1 MDKKNIKVLVA
12 INNKT
17 VQEEIV
23 NILGK
28 KKDFEIETA
37 VDSPSALQVIKSP
50 DRYDAVVIDDSFEK
64 KNKQLKLLKKIKK
77 DYPDIEIILIATSG
91 DESDFEAFKKAS
103 IRCFSIPLRF
113 EELSLAFELLCIQVR
128 YNHKRKVSDILH
140 KISLD
145 IDSTTEMQEIMDLTC
160 KAAVD
165 ILNVD
170 HSGLVIFE
178 KDFSKGIV
186 YAEYPS
192 ELRVKGKEIP
202 IRGVSLE
209 ETLINEKQIIVI
221 PDVNRAKSLKSKSSS
236 PLKSLLQEFGI
247 LSCLFIPVVLN
258 DKVIASFSL
267 DMTSKTR
274 KFYDDEI
281 ELCRKF
287 ASLVAVAV
295 GKARYVNELSVLNQV
310 GQTLSKS
317 AALNIDEILELIY
330 KQTGRLMDVRNFY
343 IAFYYSE
350 EDIIRFKFVIESGK
364 KQDLGKEDYEDR
376 KAGKGLTE
384 YIIHTKKPLLIKDNV
399 EKFFRE
405 TLYIEKKGKM
415 AHSWLGAPLISE
427 AEAMG
432 VIGVQNFEREN
443 VYDERDME
451 VLSTISSQAAIA
463 IKNARLLQEREL
475 RYKELKALYDTSLQ
489 ITQQLELEPLLK
501 IIVKRAAELLDAPSG
516 GLMLRDGEKAE
527 LEMKFTHNLDPM
539 LGVRFKFG
547 QGLVGKVAQ
556 SGKPMI
562 VNDYHNW
569 VGRDVR
575 FNEPPY
581 NNLFRALAVVPL
593 KWQEEVIGVL
603 AISDIAEHRV
613 FIDNDIKILERFAN
627 QAAIAYQNATLF
639 NIKVRELE
647 ALRQADIALLST
659 MGQDEMLK
667 TILDELSKFVECDLY
682 VIRFWDEEQRELT
695 LGLTK
700 GAYPGKIPVR
710 KNLSMGIS
718 GLAAY
723 LRKKIVSINV
733 HRDPSYKQMLK
744 GIKDT
749 EEQKYLHW
757 IGSEA
762 AVPLIAKEQLVGVL
776 AAIKHTTKGF
786 KESDIRLV
794 EIFAGQAAIA
804 LHNTRLIHRS
814 RQYTTL
820 VSHQLRGPLQAIR
833 GDVDFQIMYI
843 EKKYAKDDELNH
855 VNRRL
860 GEHFGK
866 IRKELDN
873 FSFLIRDEL
882 VGHHRY
888 SMQPNFIHHVIDES
902 SAQFRENASH
912 RGIKISINDNIRS
925 IPQFK
930 FDRENMF
937 TVFTNLIENAVK
949 YSHENREVI
958 IESVREGC
966 WIKINV
972 SDYGLG
978 ILLEDKERIFELY
991 TQGKLKDERRFVQ
1004 GTGIGLWVV
1013 RQIIKAHG
1021 GDIKVW
1027 SKLFDYQDTGIKE
1040 ELEKKGFRTDITVE
1054 LPI

>member
-12 INNKT
+12 INNTT
-17 VQEEIV
+17 VQEEIL

-37 VDSPSALQVIKSP
+37 VDSLSALQVIKLQE
-50 DRYDAVVIDDSFEK
+50 RYDAAVIDDSFEK
-64 KNKQLKLLKKIKK
+64 KAKQLKILKQIKK
-77 DYPDIEIILIATSG
+77 DYPDIEIILIVTSG
-91 DESDFEAFKKAS
+91 DESDIEAFRKAS

-178 KDFSKGIV
+178 KDLSKGIV
-186 YAEYPS
+186 FAEYPS
-192 ELRVKGKEIP
+192 ELQIKGQEIP
-202 IRGVSLE
+202 IRGVPLE
-209 ETLINEKQIIVI
+209 ETLINEKKIIVI
-221 PDVNRAKSLKSKSSS
+221 QNVNLDKSLKSKSSS
-236 PLKSLLQEFGI
+236 LLKSLLQEFGI

-267 DMTSKTR
+267 DMTSKIR
-274 KFYDDEI
+274 KFYVDEI

-287 ASLVAVAV
+287 ANLVAVAM
-295 GKARYVNELSVLNQV
+295 GKARYMKELSVLNQI
-310 GQTLSKS
+310 GQTLSNS
-317 AALNIDEILELIY
+317 ATLNIDEILELIY
-330 KQTGRLMDVRNFY
+330 EQTGRLMDVRNLY
-343 IAFYYSE
+343 IAFYDPG
-350 EDIIRFKFVIESGK
+350 EDMIRFNFVVENGEKMKPGK
-364 KQDLGKEDYEDR
+364 GDYVDR
-376 KAGKGLTE
+376 KAANGLTE
-384 YIIHTKKPLLIKDNV
+384 NIIATKKPLIIKEDMNK
-399 EKFFRE
+399 ELKNRG
-405 TLYIEKKGKM
+405 IAKKGKK
-415 AHSWLGAPLISE
+415 AESWVGAPLISE
-427 AEAMG
+427 AEVIG

-443 VYDERDME
+443 VYDDRDME
-451 VLSTISSQAAIA
+451 VLSTIASQAAIA
-463 IKNARLLQEREL
+463 IKNSRLLQEREL
-475 RYKELKALYDTSLQ
+475 RYKELNALYDTSLQ

-501 IIVKRAAELLDAPSG
+501 SIVKRAAELLDASSG
-516 GLMLRDGEKAE
+516 GLMLREGEKAE
-527 LEMKFTHNLDPM
+527 LEMKVTHNLDVL
-539 LGVRFKFG
+539 LGVRFEFG

-556 SGKPMI
+556 SCEPKI

-569 VGRDVR
+569 GERDVR
-575 FNEPPY
+575 FDEPPY
-581 NNLFRALAVVPL
+581 KILFRALAVVPM
-593 KWQEEVIGVL
+593 KWQEKVIGVL
-603 AISDIAEHRV
+603 AISDIAEHKQ
-613 FIDNDIKILERFAN
+613 FNNNDIKILERFAN

-639 NIKVRELE
+639 NDKVRELE
-647 ALRQADIALLST
+647 ALREADIALLST

-667 TILDELSKFVECDLY
+667 TILNELSKFVECDLY

-700 GAYPGKIPVR
+700 GEYPGKIPAR
-710 KNLSMGIS
+710 KDISMGIS

-723 LRKKIVSINV
+723 KQEPIVSKNV
-733 HRDPSYKQMLK
+733 HREPPYKQMLK

-762 AVPLIAKEQLVGVL
+762 AVPLIAKKQLVGVL
-776 AAIKHTTKGF
+776 AAIKHTKRGF
-786 KESDIRLV
+786 KENDIRLM
-794 EIFAGQAAIA
+794 EIFARQAAIA
-804 LHNTRLIHRS
+804 LHNARLIHRS
-814 RQYTTL
+814 QQYTTL

-833 GDVDFQIMYI
+833 GDVDAQIMYI
-843 EKKYAKDDELNH
+843 EKKYAQDDKLNH
-855 VNRRL
+855 LNRRL

-866 IRKELDN
+866 IKKELDN

-888 SMQPNFIHHVIDES
+888 SMQSDLIYHVIEE
-902 SAQFRENASH
+902 AVNQFKEYALERNIKILINASVKDLP
-912 RGIKISINDNIRS
+912 RFR
-925 IPQFK
+925 
-930 FDRENMF
+930 FDKENMF
-937 TVFTNLIENAVK
+937 NVFTNLIENAVK
-949 YSHENREVI
+949 YSHNNRDVI
-958 IESVREGC
+958 INSIREGC

-978 ILLEDKERIFELY
+978 ILLKDKERIFELY

-1027 SKLFDYQDTGIKE
+1027 SKLFDYQDTGTKE
-1040 ELEKKGFRTDITVE
+1040 ELEKKGFRTDFTVE